1 MIQYVPKPQNRS
13 GGNIKAELD
22 LSNYAT
28 KSYLKGATGT
38 DTSNLSLKLNFLKLQ
53 DVGKMDSGK

>member
-1 MIQYVPKPQNRS
+1 MIQYFPKPQNRL

-38 DTSNLSLKLNFLKLQ
+38 DTPNLPLKSNFPKLQ
-53 DVGKMDSGK
+53 AVGKRDSGK